1 MMTPENIDAVT
12 QTTEAITRMQADL
25 QARIL
30 RQQHMIRVALA
41 YLMADQPHLAKL
53 VLEGMEP

>member
-1 MMTPENIDAVT
+1 MSPERVEAVKE
-12 QTTEAITRMQADL
+12 TTEAIIRMQADL